1 MHTYSLL
8 GMAPPP
14 IFCHNGEKIEN
25 RPPGENIL
33 IVLAFFEGSAR
44 TGVELPHF
52 VEFGYTVIF

>member
-1 MHTYSLL
+1 
-8 GMAPPP
+8 MAPPP

-25 RPPGENIL
+25 ILPRENGV

-52 VEFGYTVIF
+52 VEFGYTEIF